1 MPRSRVRAMSRDHA
15 SRHFSALGST
25 CELLALGVGQAAL
38 ERCEQRVR
46 EEEARFTRFVMD
58 SELAR
63 LNAGDGRYVPV
74 SPEMFA
80 MLEAAL
86 WAYQESGGLV
96 NAAIL
101 PALTAAGYDRPFR
114 QGLTQPAS
122 IEPMHVPGLPEVLIL
137 DRTTRSVALA
147 PGAALDLGGIA
158 KGALADLLI
167 DELGEDAIC
176 NLGGDLRVRGAGPE
190 GDGWHIGLCDGTLVA
205 LRDGAVCTSG
215 ISKRRWGHSM
225 HHLID
230 PRTGMPAKT
239 DLAEVSVVTDS
250 ALRGEVY
257 AKSAVLLG
265 CALGIAF
272 LEARGVPHAVVPA
285 EGAETGAGPTEL
297 PAAA

>member
-1 MPRSRVRAMSRDHA
+1 
-15 SRHFSALGST
+15 
-25 CELLALGVGQAAL
+25 
-38 ERCEQRVR
+38 VR
-46 EEEARFTRFVMD
+46 EEEARFTRFVKE

-86 WAYQESGGLV
+86 WAYEESGGLV

-101 PALTAAGYDRPFR
+101 PALRAAGYDRPFG
-114 QGLTQPAS
+114 QGLSHPGS
-122 IEPMHVPGLPEVLIL
+122 SEPMQVPGLPEVLIL
-137 DRTTRSVALA
+137 DGTTRSIALA

-167 DELGEDAIC
+167 DELGDDAVC
-176 NLGGDLRVRGAGPE
+176 NLGGDVRVRGNGPE
-190 GDGWHIGLCDGTLVA
+190 GDGWHIGLCDRSAVA
-205 LRDGAVCTSG
+205 VRDGAVCTSG
-215 ISKRRWGHSM
+215 TTRRRWGQSM

-230 PRTGMPAKT
+230 PKTGMPVRT
-239 DLAEVSVVTDS
+239 DLAEVSVITDF

-257 AKSAVLLG
+257 AKCAMLLG
-265 CALGIAF
+265 ASAGLAF
-272 LEARGVPHAVVPA
+272 LESRGVRHAVVPA
-285 EGAETGAGPTEL
+285 VGKGDGLL

>member
-1 MPRSRVRAMSRDHA
+1 MSRELA

-86 WAYQESGGLV
+86 WAYQESAGLV

-114 QGLTQPAS
+114 QGLAQPAS
-122 IEPMHVPGLPEVLIL
+122 TEPVHVPGLPEVLIL
-137 DRTTRSVALA
+137 DGTTRSVALA

-167 DELGEDAIC
+167 DELGEDALC
-176 NLGGDLRVRGAGPE
+176 NLGGDVRVRGNGPE
-190 GDGWHIGLCDGTLVA
+190 GDGWHIGLCDRSAVA
-205 LRDGAVCTSG
+205 VRGGAVCTSG
-215 ISKRRWGHSM
+215 TTRRRWGQSM

-230 PRTGMPAKT
+230 PTTGMPVKT
-239 DLAEVSVVTDS
+239 DLAEVSVITDF

-257 AKSAVLLG
+257 AKCAMLLG
-265 CALGIAF
+265 ASAGLAF
-272 LEARGVPHAVVPA
+272 LESRGVRYAVVRV
-285 EGAETGAGPTEL
+285 AGNGDDRL

>member
-1 MPRSRVRAMSRDHA
+1 MSRELA

-63 LNAGDGRYVPV
+63 LNAGDGRYLPV

-86 WAYQESGGLV
+86 WAYQESAGLV

-122 IEPMHVPGLPEVLIL
+122 TEPVHVPGLPEVLIL
-137 DRTTRSVALA
+137 DGTTRSVALA

-167 DELGEDAIC
+167 DELGEDALC
-176 NLGGDLRVRGAGPE
+176 NLGGDVRVRGNGPE
-190 GDGWHIGLCDGTLVA
+190 GDGWHIGLCDRSAVA
-205 LRDGAVCTSG
+205 VRDGAVCTSG
-215 ISKRRWGHSM
+215 TTRRRWGQSM

-230 PRTGMPAKT
+230 PTTGMPVKT
-239 DLAEVSVVTDS
+239 DLAEVSVVTDF

-257 AKSAVLLG
+257 AKCAMLLG
-265 CALGIAF
+265 ASAGLAF
-272 LEARGVPHAVVPA
+272 LESRGVRYAVVPV
-285 EGAETGAGPTEL
+285 AGNGDDRL

>member
-1 MPRSRVRAMSRDHA
+1 MSRELTT
-15 SRHFSALGST
+15 RHFDALGST
-25 CELLALGVGQAAL
+25 CELLSVESGPAAL
-38 ERCEQRVR
+38 ERCEQRIRDAEV
-46 EEEARFTRFVMD
+46 RFTRFIRD
-58 SELAR
+58 SELAG
-63 LNAGDGRYVPV
+63 LNASEGRYVPV

-86 WAYQESGGLV
+86 WAFAESDGLV
-96 NAAIL
+96 NAAVL
-101 PALTAAGYDRPFR
+101 PALVAAGYDRPFR
-114 QGLTQPAS
+114 HGLMQPS
-122 IEPMHVPGLPEVLIL
+122 VLHPMQLPPLPQVLLL
-137 DRTTRSVALA
+137 DQATRSAALA

-167 DELGEDAIC
+167 DELGENAVC

-205 LRDGAVCTSG
+205 LREGAVCTSG
-215 ISKRRWGHSM
+215 ISRRRWGHSM

-230 PRTGMPAKT
+230 PRTGMPATT
-239 DLAEVSVVTDS
+239 DLAEVSVVSDN

-265 CALGIAF
+265 AALGIAF
-272 LEARGVPHAVVPA
+272 LEARGVPYAVVPA
-285 EGAETGAGPTEL
+285 EGAGAGPSEL

>member
-1 MPRSRVRAMSRDHA
+1 MSRKLA

-46 EEEARFTRFVMD
+46 EEEARFTRFVPD

-80 MLEAAL
+80 MLQAAL
-86 WAYQESGGLV
+86 WAYQESAGLV

-114 QGLTQPAS
+114 QGLTHPGS
-122 IEPMHVPGLPEVLIL
+122 TEPMQVPGLPEVLIL
-137 DRTTRSVALA
+137 DATTRSVALA

-167 DELGEDAIC
+167 DELGDDAVC
-176 NLGGDLRVRGAGPE
+176 NLGGDVRVRGNGPE
-190 GDGWHIGLCDGTLVA
+190 GDGWHIGLCDRSAVA
-205 LRDGAVCTSG
+205 VRDGAVCTSG
-215 ISKRRWGHSM
+215 TTRRRWGQSM

-230 PRTGMPAKT
+230 PKTGMPVKT
-239 DLAEVSVVTDS
+239 DLAEVSVITDF

-257 AKSAVLLG
+257 AKCAMLLG
-265 CALGIAF
+265 ASAGVTF
-272 LEARGVPHAVVPA
+272 LESRGVGHAVVPA
-285 EGAETGAGPTEL
+285 AGNGDGLL

>member
-1 MPRSRVRAMSRDHA
+1 MSRELA

-114 QGLTQPAS
+114 QGLTEPAS
-122 IEPMHVPGLPEVLIL
+122 TEPVQVPGLPEVLIL
-137 DRTTRSVALA
+137 DGTTRSVALA

-167 DELGEDAIC
+167 DELGEDALC
-176 NLGGDLRVRGAGPE
+176 NLGGDVRVRGNGPE
-190 GDGWHIGLCDGTLVA
+190 GDGWHIGLCDRSAVA
-205 LRDGAVCTSG
+205 VRDGAVCTSG
-215 ISKRRWGHSM
+215 TTRRRWGQSM

-230 PRTGMPAKT
+230 PSTGMPVKT
-239 DLAEVSVVTDS
+239 DLAEVSVVTDF

-257 AKSAVLLG
+257 AKCAMLLG
-265 CALGIAF
+265 ASAGLAF
-272 LEARGVPHAVVPA
+272 LESRGVHYAVVPV
-285 EGAETGAGPTEL
+285 AGNGDDRL

>member
-1 MPRSRVRAMSRDHA
+1 MSRELA

-25 CELLALGVGQAAL
+25 CELLALGVGQGAL

-46 EEEARFTRFVMD
+46 EEEARFTRFVTD

-80 MLEAAL
+80 MLQAAL

-114 QGLTQPAS
+114 QGLTHPGS
-122 IEPMHVPGLPEVLIL
+122 TEPMHVPGLPEVLIL
-137 DRTTRSVALA
+137 DGTTRSVALA

-167 DELGEDAIC
+167 DELGDDAVC
-176 NLGGDLRVRGAGPE
+176 NLGGDVRVRGNGPE
-190 GDGWHIGLCDGTLVA
+190 GDGWHIGLCDRSAVA
-205 LRDGAVCTSG
+205 VRDGAVCTSG
-215 ISKRRWGHSM
+215 TTRRRWGQSM

-230 PRTGMPAKT
+230 PKTGMPVKT
-239 DLAEVSVVTDS
+239 DLAEVSVITDF

-257 AKSAVLLG
+257 AKCAMLLG
-265 CALGIAF
+265 ASAGVIF
-272 LEARGVPHAVVPA
+272 LESRGVGHAVVPA
-285 EGAETGAGPTEL
+285 AGNGDGLL

>member
-1 MPRSRVRAMSRDHA
+1 MPRSRATAMSRELA

-46 EEEARFTRFVMD
+46 EEEARFTRFVTD

-74 SPEMFA
+74 SAEMFA

-114 QGLTQPAS
+114 QGLAHPAS
-122 IEPMHVPGLPEVLIL
+122 LEPTDVPGLPEVLIL
-137 DRTTRSVALA
+137 DGTTRSVALA

-167 DELGEDAIC
+167 DELG
-176 NLGGDLRVRGAGPE
+176 GDVRVRGNGPE
-190 GDGWHIGLCDGTLVA
+190 GDGWHIGLCDRSAVA
-205 LRDGAVCTSG
+205 VRDGAVCTSG
-215 ISKRRWGHSM
+215 TTRRRWGQAM

-230 PRTGMPAKT
+230 PKTGMPVKT
-239 DLAEVSVVTDS
+239 DLAEVSVITDF

-257 AKSAVLLG
+257 AKCAMLLG
-265 CALGIAF
+265 ASAGLAF
-272 LEARGVPHAVVPA
+272 LE
-285 EGAETGAGPTEL
+285 
-297 PAAA
+297 